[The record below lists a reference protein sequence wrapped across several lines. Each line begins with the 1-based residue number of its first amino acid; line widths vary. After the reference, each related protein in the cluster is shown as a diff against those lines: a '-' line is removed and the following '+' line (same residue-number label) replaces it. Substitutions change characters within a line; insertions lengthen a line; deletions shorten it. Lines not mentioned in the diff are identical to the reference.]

1 MSIDQKT
8 EQHIEETLNKL
19 RAIYVEAAT
28 RIDALQGD
36 EKIPATKLAIEIA
49 ESRNMSGPQ
58 LYPTLLFLFKDYPG
72 VTISKGAHGGIR
84 KTKVNPA
91 PVVDETKVTP

>member
-1 MSIDQKT
+1 MSIDPKS

-49 ESRNMSGPQ
+49 ESRGMSGPQ
-58 LYPTLLFLFKDYPG
+58 LYPTLKFLFDGYPG
-72 VTISKGAHGGIR
+72 VKISKGAHGGIQ
-84 KTKVNPA
+84 KIQEPKA
-91 PVVDETKVTP
+91 DEVKATP

>member
-1 MSIDQKT
+1 MSIDPKT

-49 ESRNMSGPQ
+49 ESRGMSGPQ
-58 LYPTLLFLFKDYPG
+58 LYPTLKFLFDGYPG
-72 VTISKGAHGGIR
+72 VEVSKGAHGGIR
-84 KTKVNPA
+84 KIKPKA
-91 PVVDETKVTP
+91 DEVKATP